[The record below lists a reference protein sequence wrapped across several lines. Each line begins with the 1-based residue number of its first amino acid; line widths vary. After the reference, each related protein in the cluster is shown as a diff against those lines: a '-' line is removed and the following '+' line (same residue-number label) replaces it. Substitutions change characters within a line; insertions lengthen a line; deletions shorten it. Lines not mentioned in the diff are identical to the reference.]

1 MTDISYDV
9 MIIPFRYFNEGVN
22 VVLAT
27 IGLWL
32 GLGFFTGTLR
42 GRHRAMSGAF
52 LLSTGL
58 YIGSG
63 MIASVWAPQAID
75 TRTMPAWGEV
85 SREDLLG
92 IAILGLFGCVVI
104 LCYSFLGEKKE

>member
-1 MTDISYDV
+1 
-9 MIIPFRYFNEGVN
+9 MILGI
-22 VVLAT
+22 A
-27 IGLWL
+27 ICWL

-42 GRHRAMSGAF
+42 GRHRAMSGAA

-63 MIASVWAPQAID
+63 MITSAWAPQAQAPA
-75 TRTMPAWGEV
+75 TMPAWSEL
-85 SREDLLG
+85 SRETLLNLSVAGLIGCG
-92 IAILGLFGCVVI
+92 II